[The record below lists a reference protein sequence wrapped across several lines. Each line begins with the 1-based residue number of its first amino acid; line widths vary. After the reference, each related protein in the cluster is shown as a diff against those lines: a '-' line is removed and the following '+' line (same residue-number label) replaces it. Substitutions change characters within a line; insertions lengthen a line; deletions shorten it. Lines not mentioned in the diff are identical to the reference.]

1 MVNYTP
7 EKGDIVWIDFEP
19 QKGREIAK
27 KRPAIVLSP
36 SNYNIKSQLALFVPI
51 TSSVKGYPFEVLINY
66 NDIKGAI
73 LCDQIRSMDWKE
85 RKVTKI
91 TRLDKKIL
99 NEVLSRIRLLLSN

>member
-1 MVNYTP
+1 MVEYTP
-7 EKGDIVWIDFEP
+7 EKGDIVWVDFEP

-27 KRPAIVLSP
+27 RRPAIVLSP
-36 SNYNIKSQLALFVPI
+36 SNYNLKSELALLVPI
-51 TSSVKGYPFEVLINY
+51 TSSIKGYPFEVLINY
-66 NDIKGAI
+66 NDINGAI

-91 TRLDKKIL
+91 TKLDKKIL

>member
-1 MVNYTP
+1 MVEYTP
-7 EKGDIVWIDFEP
+7 EKGDIVWVDFEP

-27 KRPAIVLSP
+27 RRPAIVLSP
-36 SNYNIKSQLALFVPI
+36 SNYNLKSELALLVPI
-51 TSSVKGYPFEVLINY
+51 TSSIKGYPFEVLINY

-73 LCDQIRSMDWKE
+73 LCDQIRSIDWKE

-91 TRLDKKIL
+91 TKLDKKIL